1 MKRIFTGRRAAVIA
15 ATALVPLTLTAASAQ
30 AATASPAQGGPAASV
45 TPDFASCTGQVP
57 YSTSITSATASA
69 TEHGFYYT
77 ASNPSKVCVGQADL
91 TETFT
96 SSGGLDER
104 VRVHNGGANGPQLI
118 PQIINSSGAG
128 ENSGTLKFT
137 TQVNTLFNVSQ
148 VTVCVTLV
156 SNSDLNGPAVD
167 GVSLCKTLG

>member
-1 MKRIFTGRRAAVIA
+1 VKRIFTGRRAALIA
-15 ATALVPLTLTAASAQ
+15 ATALVPLAITAASAQ
-30 AATASPAQGGPAASV
+30 AATAGPAQASPAASV
-45 TPDFASCTGQVP
+45 TPDVSCTGQVA
-57 YSTSITSATASA
+57 YSKSISSATASA

-77 ASNPSKVCVGQADL
+77 ASNPSEVCVGQADL

-96 SSGGLDER
+96 DAGGLDER

-118 PQIINSSGAG
+118 PQILNDSGSG

-148 VTVCVTLV
+148 VTVCVALV
-156 SNSDLNGPAVD
+156 TQADPDGPAVD
-167 GVSLCKTLG
+167 GVSICKTLG